1 MGTHFLFGEFNFLC
15 KGELHMGI
23 MKSVCVFCGSSM
35 GASTIYKEQA
45 NQLGKLLANKEIELI
60 YGGGNVGIM
69 GELSR
74 AVLEHGG
81 KVTGVIPKVIY
92 ENVHHVELTELI
104 VVENM
109 HERKA
114 KMYELADGFI
124 ALPGGIGTLEEL
136 AEVMTWYQI
145 GYHAKPIG
153 IFNVNQFFNGLH
165 TFLNHMVDEGFL
177 RKAYIENM
185 ITELDPSILLEK
197 MEKQEMKLINK
208 WS

>member
-1 MGTHFLFGEFNFLC
+1 M
-15 KGELHMGI
+15 
-23 MKSVCVFCGSSM
+23 FCGSSL
-35 GASTIYKEQA
+35 GNTEIYKEKA
-45 NQLGKLLANKEIELI
+45 ILLGKYLAENDIELI

-74 AVLEHGG
+74 AVLAANGR
-81 KVTGVIPKVIY
+81 VTGVIPKVIY
-92 ENVHHVELTELI
+92 ENVDHVELTDLI
-104 VVENM
+104 IVNHM

-153 IFNVNQFFNGLH
+153 IYNVNGFYDGLH
-165 TFLNHMVDEGFL
+165 SVFNHMVAEGFL
-177 RKAYIENM
+177 KVDYIQNIVTNDNPE
-185 ITELDPSILLEK
+185 TLLEQ
-197 MEKQEMKLINK
+197 MAKQEMKLTNK

>member
-1 MGTHFLFGEFNFLC
+1 MGV
-15 KGELHMGI
+15 
-23 MKSVCVFCGSSM
+23 MKRVCVFCGSSM

-45 NQLGKLLANKEIELI
+45 TQLGKLLATKNIELV

-74 AVLEHGG
+74 TVLEHGG
-81 KVTGVIPKVIY
+81 RVTGVIPKVIY
-92 ENVHHVELTELI
+92 ENVHHVELTDLI

-165 TFLNHMVDEGFL
+165 TFFDHMVNEGFL
-177 RKAYIENM
+177 KKVYIEHI
-185 ITELDPSILLEK
+185 ITEMDPHSLLDA

>member
-1 MGTHFLFGEFNFLC
+1 M
-15 KGELHMGI
+15 GEL
-23 MKSVCVFCGSSM
+23 KKLCVFCGSSL
-35 GASTIYKEQA
+35 GTSGEYKEKA
-45 NQLGKLLANKEIELI
+45 IQLGTLLAYKGIELI

-74 AVLEHGG
+74 AVLENGG
-81 KVTGVIPKVIY
+81 RVTGVIPQVIY
-92 ENVHHVELTELI
+92 EKVDHVELTELI
-104 VVENM
+104 VVNNM

-114 KMYELADGFI
+114 KMYDLADGFI

-153 IFNVNQFFNGLH
+153 IYNVNGYYDSLL
-165 TFLNHMVDEGFL
+165 TFLEHSIQEGFL
-177 RKAYIENM
+177 KREYLDSL
-185 ITELDPSILLEK
+185 ITDDVPSSLLAK

>member
-1 MGTHFLFGEFNFLC
+1 M
-15 KGELHMGI
+15 GEL
-23 MKSVCVFCGSSM
+23 KKLCVFCGSSL
-35 GASTIYKEQA
+35 GASEEYKMKA
-45 NQLGKLLANKEIELI
+45 VQLGRLLADKGIELI

-74 AVLEHGG
+74 AVLENGG
-81 KVTGVIPKVIY
+81 RVTGVIPQVIY
-92 ENVHHVELTELI
+92 ENVNHIELTELI
-104 VVENM
+104 IVNNM

-114 KMYELADGFI
+114 KMYDLADGFI

-153 IFNVNQFFNGLH
+153 IYNVNGYYEGLL
-165 TFLNHMVDEGFL
+165 TFLEHSITEGFL
-177 RKAYIENM
+177 KREYIDHL
-185 ITELDPSILLEK
+185 ITEDEPTTLLEK